1 MTRRRKPRQ
10 GLTGPSWI
18 DTYADM
24 VTLLLTFFVLL
35 FAMSSVNEEKWKM
48 IVEAFTD
55 TPNAIQVEVGDK
67 DKLSGGM
74 YDSFG
79 DKPPIVKV
87 PASPNEIKNF
97 DDLYAYLNAYVKE
110 NGLGSDIQLYDGDG
124 YTFIT
129 FRNNILF
136 DGNSAY
142 LKWQGQKILDVLG
155 DALVNVT
162 ELIDAIRFEGH
173 TARAGTVYSDRQSL
187 FDRQLSSDRAVNVL
201 YYMQR
206 KDLLAPEKLTSTG
219 HGEFKPLMP
228 HDGTETTRIVN
239 RRVEIIIIEDG
250 ADDKPLEEIY
260 KEVYGEYPVS
270 SDAVE
275 ME

>member
-1 MTRRRKPRQ
+1 M
-10 GLTGPSWI
+10 

-35 FAMSSVNEEKWKM
+35 FAMSSINEEKWKM

-55 TPNAIQVEVGDK
+55 VSDLSQVQIADT
-67 DKLSGGM
+67 DDLSGGM
-74 YDSFG
+74 YDSLG
-79 DKPPIVKV
+79 DGSSVVKV
-87 PASPNEIKNF
+87 PTSPDEIKDF
-97 DDLYAYLNAYVKE
+97 DDLYAYLNAYVIE
-110 NGLGSDIQLYDGDG
+110 NDLGSDMQLYDGDG

-142 LKWQGQKILDVLG
+142 IKWDGKKILDVLG

-162 ELIDAIRFEGH
+162 AEVGAIRFEGH
-173 TARAGTVYSDRQSL
+173 TARAGMTYSDRQSL

-201 YYMQR
+201 YYMQC
-206 KDLLAPEKLTSTG
+206 KGLLAPEKLTSTG
-219 HGEFKPLMP
+219 HGEFKPLVP
-228 HDGTETTRIVN
+228 HDGTEATRIIN
-239 RRVEIIIIEDG
+239 RRVEVIIIEND
-250 ADDKPLEEIY
+250 AVDKSLEEIY

-270 SDAVE
+270 SDTLNVE
-275 ME
+275 